1 MELGKVCIDSIK
13 IFVPSYQIEGG
24 LGVIGGE
31 NFIDALVGDV
41 RVSSWKKWVGDD
53 GVEKVMMLGDGVLK
67 KWGRCLEHEADRE
80 RCKGMSVEDEMNVG
94 NGVWWKVGS
103 KNLGLNVRRDGGD
116 RSKGRGVRGLYLKV
130 SSKHLESQYFDG
142 ISKKNWD
149 VVVERVEKELGC
161 RFLDGLKECV
171 VDRIDIKSDVR
182 LNGDEWEMMKRMIE
196 GSIRGKMKSSGKIRR
211 FGRRDIRGYSGIRFG
226 VDGNEKMNR
235 KFPLFTVYSKERQFL
250 EVERFRCLMEWMGFG
265 KDDLVGIYRFE
276 CSVGSAGLVREKLG
290 GGSRKLKDVL
300 FDEDDFRYV
309 KTLRSTMEKWMD
321 VDMDFGLEER
331 SKVKLM
337 GDGEVWKDVN
347 EMRRGMLIWK
357 EMRDDW
363 SELYERGLLE
373 GKSDSLMKRDESR
386 FWSEENVRLYVE
398 RVFEEEC
405 EFMRLSEGLGKS
417 DARYSNRRKSLMDA
431 WMGSNV
437 AKKVY
442 ELGLVGRGVG
452 GRGKRKLGEGDKWG
466 KEIDGLSMR
475 RLMRKVGM
483 DLFDEDKGVMEMK
496 VVDARSG
503 RSRWKEM
510 REKLKGK

>member
-1 MELGKVCIDSIK
+1 
-13 IFVPSYQIEGG
+13 
-24 LGVIGGE
+24 
-31 NFIDALVGDV
+31 
-41 RVSSWKKWVGDD
+41 
-53 GVEKVMMLGDGVLK
+53 
-67 KWGRCLEHEADRE
+67 
-80 RCKGMSVEDEMNVG
+80 
-94 NGVWWKVGS
+94 
-103 KNLGLNVRRDGGD
+103 
-116 RSKGRGVRGLYLKV
+116 
-130 SSKHLESQYFDG
+130 
-142 ISKKNWD
+142 
-149 VVVERVEKELGC
+149 
-161 RFLDGLKECV
+161 
-171 VDRIDIKSDVR
+171 
-182 LNGDEWEMMKRMIE
+182 
-196 GSIRGKMKSSGKIRR
+196 
-211 FGRRDIRGYSGIRFG
+211 
-226 VDGNEKMNR
+226 
-235 KFPLFTVYSKERQFL
+235 
-250 EVERFRCLMEWMGFG
+250 
-265 KDDLVGIYRFE
+265 
-276 CSVGSAGLVREKLG
+276 
-290 GGSRKLKDVL
+290 
-300 FDEDDFRYV
+300 
-309 KTLRSTMEKWMD
+309 
-321 VDMDFGLEER
+321 
-331 SKVKLM
+331 LM